1 MQKDENLKAMLQ
13 QLDGYRNYISHQLV
27 SAQFPS
33 NPNNLYDPVRYILD
47 LGGKRMRPIL
57 SMMACELFSG
67 EYETATDAA
76 MSVEIFHNFTLIHD
90 DMMDAAPL
98 RRGKETVHTKWNENV
113 GLLSGDILMI
123 ESYKRL
129 AKYDAAI
136 LPQLL
141 RLYNSTA
148 IEVCQGQQMDMDFEV
163 RSDVKINDYIEMI
176 RLKTAVLLGCSL
188 QLGALVAKAS
198 DENAQAIYNFGCN
211 LGIAFQLQDD
221 ILDVYADQEKFGKQ
235 VGGDII
241 ANKKTYLMLTALED
255 ANEDQLARLNLLF
268 NESDHPKKV
277 EGVKQLYAELDIR
290 HKAEQQMN
298 AFYNTAMENLAA
310 INIPDDKKLPLK
322 ALAMY
327 LLGRES

>member
-1 MQKDENLKAMLQ
+1 MHKDENLKAMLQ
-13 QLDGYRNYISHQLV
+13 QIDGYRNYISHQLV

-67 EYETATDAA
+67 EYERATDAA

-90 DMMDAAPL
+90 DIMDEAPL
-98 RRGKETVHTKWNENV
+98 RRGKETVHKKWNENV
-113 GLLSGDILMI
+113 GLLSGDLLMI

-148 IEVCQGQQMDMDFEV
+148 IEVCQGQQMDMDFED
-163 RSDVKINDYIEMI
+163 RTDVNISDYIEMI

-188 QLGALVAKAS
+188 QLGALVAKAT
-198 DENAQAIYNFGCN
+198 DENAEAIYNFGCN

-221 ILDVYADQEKFGKQ
+221 ILDVYADQSKFGKQ

-255 ANEDQLARLNLLF
+255 ASKKQLKKLKRLETEEDLV
-268 NESDHPKKV
+268 KKV
-277 EGVKQLYAELDIR
+277 AEVKEIYADLNIQE
-290 HKAEQQMN
+290 KAEKQMN

-310 INIPDDKKLPLK
+310 INISDEKKFPLK